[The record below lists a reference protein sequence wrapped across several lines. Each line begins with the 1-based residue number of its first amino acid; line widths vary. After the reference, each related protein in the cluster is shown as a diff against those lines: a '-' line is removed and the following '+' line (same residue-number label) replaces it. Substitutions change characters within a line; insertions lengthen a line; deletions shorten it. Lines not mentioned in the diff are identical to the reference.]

1 MEFREYVKKAKAKAK
16 SKSKEN
22 ALTKTEL
29 LMCPRFED
37 PIGDDID
44 EVEPPLGWKE
54 LSRDEKL
61 EILDYE
67 MDLYW
72 NQLTGPIN
80 WWKISTYLLAFS
92 NAMLLFSFI

>member
-29 LMCPRFED
+29 LMMCIRD
-37 PIGDDID
+37 SPIGDDID

-92 NAMLLFSFI
+92 NAMLLFNLV